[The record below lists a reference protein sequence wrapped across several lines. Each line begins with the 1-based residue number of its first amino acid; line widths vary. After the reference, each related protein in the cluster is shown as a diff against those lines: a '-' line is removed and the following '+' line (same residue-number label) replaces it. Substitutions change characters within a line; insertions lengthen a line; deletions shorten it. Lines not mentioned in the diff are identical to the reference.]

1 MNNWAIKENEQS
13 SEITLNTT
21 TIELITHKIEK
32 MNLETNERT
41 LLDKPRQSL
50 VIRGFDSGEYVEY
63 IITGDFKIEEKRIIP
78 QTTIKN
84 NDDFYYNYEP

>member
-21 TIELITHKIEK
+21 TVELITHKIER

-50 VIRGFDSGEYVEY
+50 VIRGFDSGEYVKF
-63 IITGDFKIEEKRIIP
+63 IITGDFKMEEKHVELR
-78 QTTIKN
+78 TTIP
-84 NDDFYYNYEP
+84 DDNIWFDYEI

>member
-21 TIELITHKIEK
+21 TIELITHKIER

-50 VIRGFDSGEYVEY
+50 VIRGFDSGEYVEF
-63 IITGDFKIEEKRIIP
+63 IITGDFKMEEKHVKPR
-78 QTTIKN
+78 TTIP
-84 NDDFYYNYEP
+84 DDNIYFNYEI